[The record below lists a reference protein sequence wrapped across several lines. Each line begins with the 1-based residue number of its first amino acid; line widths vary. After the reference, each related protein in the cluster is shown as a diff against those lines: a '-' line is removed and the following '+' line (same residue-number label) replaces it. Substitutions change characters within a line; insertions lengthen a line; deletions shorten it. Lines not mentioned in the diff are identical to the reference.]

1 MKIILKKIYRHIDKY
16 IDIYK
21 NISNKSYKNNEK
33 LKSCFFLKGYQKNWN
48 TSKIINSEK
57 CKLLICM

>member
-1 MKIILKKIYRHIDKY
+1 MKIILKKIYRHIV
-16 IDIYK
+16 YK
-21 NISNKSYKNNEK
+21 NMSNKSYKNNEK
-33 LKSCFFLKGYQKNWN
+33 LKSCFFLKRYQKNWN